1 MFKDEAKL
9 AVDAF
14 TRCPPQAGDAS
25 TAVTVPQ
32 AADSEADAN
41 TSMSENEPQSVLS
54 TCDVQTT
61 QGRASTAVSSL
72 MGDPEISHPST
83 TQAAAGAQISSPM
96 SSHSIDTDIS
106 TLPEARSER
115 HDSEATTGSTSD
127 NPKRSKP
134 TSLILT
140 PSYGETCKTTSLPTP
155 RTAPPAMMRNP
166 RPLPPLPR
174 GKRQVR
180 PLPQPPILPSY
191 TSPVD
196 SSSLPSASQSP
207 SATPSSC
214 SQAMATA
221 YVLDQLLDQPNISR
235 RLVVPAILTD
245 SSSLDPLTPNIP
257 LPSLPVAAKR
267 PRAFKM
273 PGEETIPDM
282 SATSDIRPF
291 DDIQAERK
299 IADELSLTAK
309 IETTPAS
316 KRQDTET
323 SKRQLRTRIARP
335 QAIYLLGN
343 LSDELYDCTSV
354 EEGCTSESSI
364 SESLNTNL
372 ELPVDVDAEEE
383 LDDKSPLFMF
393 VEDGTMLEELDD
405 LEEANIGWASQ
416 NVVTYQKESRVK
428 RATRAWVLERNGQR
442 WEEQNVLNA
451 LREL

>member
-1 MFKDEAKL
+1 
-9 AVDAF
+9 
-14 TRCPPQAGDAS
+14 
-25 TAVTVPQ
+25 
-32 AADSEADAN
+32 
-41 TSMSENEPQSVLS
+41 
-54 TCDVQTT
+54 
-61 QGRASTAVSSL
+61 
-72 MGDPEISHPST
+72 
-83 TQAAAGAQISSPM
+83 
-96 SSHSIDTDIS
+96 
-106 TLPEARSER
+106 
-115 HDSEATTGSTSD
+115 
-127 NPKRSKP
+127 
-134 TSLILT
+134 
-140 PSYGETCKTTSLPTP
+140 
-155 RTAPPAMMRNP
+155 
-166 RPLPPLPR
+166 
-174 GKRQVR
+174 
-180 PLPQPPILPSY
+180 
-191 TSPVD
+191 
-196 SSSLPSASQSP
+196 
-207 SATPSSC
+207 
-214 SQAMATA
+214 
-221 YVLDQLLDQPNISR
+221 
-235 RLVVPAILTD
+235 
-245 SSSLDPLTPNIP
+245 
-257 LPSLPVAAKR
+257 
-267 PRAFKM
+267 M

-316 KRQDTET
+316 KRQDTEI

-393 VEDGTMLEELDD
+393 VEDGSMLEELDD